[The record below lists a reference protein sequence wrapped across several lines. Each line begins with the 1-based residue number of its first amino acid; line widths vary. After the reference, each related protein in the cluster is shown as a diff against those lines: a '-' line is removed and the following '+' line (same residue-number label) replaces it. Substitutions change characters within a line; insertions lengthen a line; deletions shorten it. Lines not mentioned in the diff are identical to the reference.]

1 LRAAFTAYA
10 RREGHHAIVH
20 TGRTLTVSITG
31 PGLARLAL
39 HRLAGTH
46 RIQRIPRNDRIGRR
60 HTSTATV
67 AILDSRTSVE
77 TTLNPIAAFLNGRLK
92 RHHARP

>member
-1 LRAAFTAYA
+1 MRAAFTAYA